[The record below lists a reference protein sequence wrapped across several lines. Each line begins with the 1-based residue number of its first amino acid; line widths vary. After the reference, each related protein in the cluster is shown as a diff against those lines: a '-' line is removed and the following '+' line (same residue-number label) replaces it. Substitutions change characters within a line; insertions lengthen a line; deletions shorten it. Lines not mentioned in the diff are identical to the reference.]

1 MVIATLLLVCA
12 GCSARPSPA
21 LARTSK
27 QGFAPEIPATWPVTA
42 EGKHV
47 LVLWN
52 RPNPDGEKLAL
63 YYAAK
68 RGVPRENVVRVI
80 MDAGED
86 TNNVAFDQGIRAVVG
101 PWIKESKTPI
111 DYIVLAKGMPL
122 RLFDATSFCYSL
134 DAYIA
139 AMDLDFAPMREPKR
153 EEVSRVANPYFGKS
167 EPFSRAKFGF
177 YLVTRLDGYSYE
189 DAKRLVDQ
197 SIASKPEKGP
207 FHFDAM
213 GKMSNEGYEQMNRT
227 LDEANEVMKKK
238 GFEVDFDRTFTFTRP
253 AGPVMGYC
261 SWGSNDHAFVP
272 DSYQAV
278 RFKPGAIAETFVSTS
293 ARTLKPVTSGQSV
306 ITDLIA
312 HGVTGV
318 KGYVM
323 EPYTLALAR
332 PNILFDRYTSG
343 FNLAESFSMASPV
356 LKWRDVVFG
365 DPLCRPYKK

>member
-1 MVIATLLLVCA
+1 MLIVSIAAACL
-12 GCSARPSPA
+12 GCSPSTPVPVVA
-21 LARTSK
+21 SA
-27 QGFAPEIPATWPVTA
+27 QQAFAPEIPPTWPITA

-63 YYAAK
+63 YYASK

-86 TNNVAFDQGIRAVVG
+86 TNSGAFDQGIRPVVG
-101 PWIKESKTPI
+101 QKIKDSQTPI

-122 RLFDATSFCYSL
+122 RLFDATQFCYSL

-139 AMDLDFAPMREPKR
+139 SMDLDLTPMREPKR
-153 EEVSRVANPYFGKS
+153 EEVNRVANPYFGKN

-189 DAKRLVDQ
+189 DAKRLVD
-197 SIASKPEKGP
+197 SSVASRPEKGP

-213 GKMSNEGYEQMNRT
+213 GKMPNEGYEQMNRT
-227 LDEANEVMKKK
+227 LDAANEVMKKK
-238 GFEVDFDRTFTFTRP
+238 GFQVDFDRTFTFTRP

-261 SWGSNDHAFVP
+261 SWGSNDHEFVP
-272 DSYQAV
+272 DNYQAV